1 MLRSRIFSLSI
12 WQKYT
17 SLRAKSKRRSGK
29 VRRKLGWGGGRR
41 ERSRGDGRQMGLMKC
56 VIQSSGTS
64 DNGGP
69 AHLTAWW
76 QALHYVICG
85 GLAH

>member
-1 MLRSRIFSLSI
+1 MG
-12 WQKYT
+12 KYG
-17 SLRAKSKRRSGK
+17 GK
-29 VRRKLGWGGGRR
+29 WDGEAGGKGA
-41 ERSRGDGRQMGLMKC
+41 EEMGRQMGLMKC